1 MHGSGADLGIGIAAW
16 AGYGVQAVLEIGRD
30 DALAVLIP
38 VGLVIAV
45 TLWTARRRRTR

>member
-1 MHGSGADLGIGIAAW
+1 MQGSEPDLGTLFAAMV
-16 AGYGVQAVLEIGRD
+16 GRGVGAIVEIGRD

-45 TLWTARRRRTR
+45 TLWTARRRRDR